1 MIPADNGL
9 DPQASAE
16 IVQAG
21 ATQQTGLIHFNTEQ
35 VQLIKDTIC
44 IGSDDN
50 ELALFLQVCKRTGLD
65 PFSRQIHAVKRWN
78 SALKRESMTIQVS
91 IDGMRLQAQRTGLYR
106 GRKGPQWCGPDGD
119 WRDVWLEAVPPSAAR
134 VGVLRADCDEPI
146 WAVATW
152 SSMVQT
158 NRDGSPNMTWAKMPD
173 IMLAKCAESQALRAA
188 FPAEL
193 SGLYGTE
200 ESGPMAPAIAKAP
213 RSDVEQAA
221 DYLRECGMGRVER
234 DQISAACD
242 DGEHWSSRV
251 LAAKAAG
258 LRTLHGMI
266 TGEVD
271 IMDDEP
277 GQKPALVVENGRQAV
292 PEPEAALQ
300 PDAEPEQ
307 GAPSLADAFTKPQ
320 LDGAKL
326 AARKRGLK
334 PDDLL
339 AQAADA
345 GVQDYDQFIEYL
357 ARLDEGVQDA

>member
-1 MIPADNGL
+1 MSENPASELELVHSAGPEPAQAQ
-9 DPQASAE
+9 PQA
-16 IVQAG
+16 
-21 ATQQTGLIHFNTEQ
+21 GLIHFNSEQ

-78 SALKRESMTIQVS
+78 SALKREAMTIQVS

-106 GRKGPQWCGPDGD
+106 GRKGPQWCGPDGQ

-152 SSMVQT
+152 TSMVQT
-158 NRDGSPNMTWAKMPD
+158 NRDGAPNATWAKMPD
-173 IMLAKCAESQALRAA
+173 IMLAKCAETQALRAA

-213 RSDVEQAA
+213 RSDMEQAA
-221 DYLRECGMGRVER
+221 DYLRDCGMGKAER
-234 DQISAACD
+234 DQIAAACD

-277 GQKPALVVENGRQAV
+277 RETPALAIEEAQTSE
-292 PEPEAALQ
+292 PEPEAEAK
-300 PDAEPEQ
+300 PA
-307 GAPSLADAFTKPQ
+307 APSEPDPFGIPMTKDQQNLAHLACRRKV
-320 LDGAKL
+320 LDHAQKEGIEDHDGLRQYIEGLQNL
-326 AARKRGLK
+326 AGGG
-334 PDDLL
+334 
-339 AQAADA
+339 Q
-345 GVQDYDQFIEYL
+345 
-357 ARLDEGVQDA
+357 